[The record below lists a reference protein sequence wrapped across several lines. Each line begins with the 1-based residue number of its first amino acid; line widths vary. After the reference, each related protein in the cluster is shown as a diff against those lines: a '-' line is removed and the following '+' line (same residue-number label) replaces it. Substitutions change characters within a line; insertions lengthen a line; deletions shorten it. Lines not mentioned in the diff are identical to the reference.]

1 MNMHN
6 EKDKSHMPGQ
16 KEQSPADT
24 GKSKMQAPD
33 FIGKIANELYADML
47 KIFQEDKKAMGKA
60 MDKAVD
66 KAAAKAKEADK
77 YKDKYKAMKKAVG
90 KAAGKVKEKAM
101 DKSMNKGMEQPG
113 ERPTEKPTE
122 KPGEKAS
129 EKDKEKANVK
139 DRGKDKYSLY
149 STQGTL
155 AGGIEIGKL
164 FDDTEPQKTSSSPII
179 SDSQRFYFL
188 PDPAPKVE
196 KQVPA
201 DTFDVHGVRKDF
213 PALHQKVHGKHLIW
227 LDNAATTQKP
237 QSVID
242 TITHFYERDNSNIHR
257 GAHELATRATDHYEG
272 AREKVRKF
280 IGAKETREI
289 IFVRG
294 TTEAI
299 NLVAQSYG
307 RKFIQKGDEIVVTEM
322 EHHANIVPW
331 QMLCE
336 VTGAVLR
343 MAPINDIGE
352 IEMDKYA
359 ALLNSKTRIVG
370 LTHVSNVL
378 GTVLPVE
385 TMIQMA
391 HAVGARVVL
400 DGAQSIPHMPVNVRA
415 MDCDFFAFS
424 GHKLFGP
431 TGIGILYGKSELLEE
446 MPPWEGGGN
455 MVKTVS
461 FDKTTYSELPQKFEA
476 GTHNIAGAAGLG
488 ATIDYLNRIDVQAA
502 QQHKQGVL
510 NYAIDALSSIP
521 GLRLIGTAP
530 GKVSVISFVL
540 DNIPNEKVGQLLDRE
555 GIAVRAGHHCALPVL
570 AHYGLTSSVRPSLA
584 FYNTYEEMDAL
595 VAAIQKIQSR
605 TH

>member
-6 EKDKSHMPGQ
+6 EKDKSHLPGQ
-16 KEQSPADT
+16 KEQPQADT
-24 GKSKMQAPD
+24 GKSEMQAPG
-33 FIGKIANELYADML
+33 FIGKIANELYAETL
-47 KIFQEDKKAMGKA
+47 GIFHEDKEAMGKA

-66 KAAAKAKEADK
+66 KAADKAREADK
-77 YKDKYKAMKKAVG
+77 YKDKYKAMKKTVGKAVG
-90 KAAGKVKEKAM
+90 KAKEKAM
-101 DKSMNKGMEQPG
+101 DKSMNKDM
-113 ERPTEKPTE
+113 E
-122 KPGEKAS
+122 KPGDKPSDKAS
-129 EKDKEKANVK
+129 EKAKEKTNVK
-139 DRGKDKYSLY
+139 ARGKDKYSIY

-155 AGGIEIGKL
+155 AGRIEIGKL
-164 FDDTEPQKTSSSPII
+164 FDDTAPQKTSSSPII

-196 KQVPA
+196 KQRSTG
-201 DTFDVHGVRKDF
+201 TFDVYAVRKDF
-213 PALHQKVHGKHLIW
+213 PALHQKVHGKPLIW

-257 GAHELATRATDHYEG
+257 GAHELATRATDAYEG
-272 AREKVRKF
+272 AREKVRQF

-307 RKFIQKGDEIVVTEM
+307 RKFIQRGDEIVVTEM

-336 VTGAVLR
+336 VTGATLR
-343 MAPINDIGE
+343 VAPINDTGE

-359 ALLNSKTRIVG
+359 ALLNNKTRIVG
-370 LTHVSNVL
+370 LTQVSNVL
-378 GTVLPVE
+378 GTVNPVE

-391 HAVGARVVL
+391 HAAGARVVL
-400 DGAQSIPHMPVNVRA
+400 DGAQSVPHMPVNVRA

-431 TGIGILYGKSELLEE
+431 TGIGILYGKSELLED

-455 MVKTVS
+455 MIKTVS

-476 GTHNIAGAAGLG
+476 GTNNIAGAAGLG

-510 NYAIDALSSIP
+510 NYAIDALSRIP

-540 DNIPNEKVGQLLDRE
+540 DKIPNEEVGRLLDRE
-555 GIAVRAGHHCALPVL
+555 GIALRAGHHCALPVL

-595 VAAIQKIQSR
+595 AAAVRKIQSR
-605 TH
+605 IH